1 MPRSAATPPPAP
13 PTPSP
18 PRAAP
23 GGEAV
28 ATVERGL
35 MVLGALAAAPGGRL
49 SRAELVRVC
58 PLARATL
65 DRVAATLV
73 HLGYLRTEGPD
84 LRLAPRVLEFGNAY
98 LAASGLPSVLG
109 PHAHR
114 LADELD
120 ESVSVAVPDH
130 DGVRFVIQC
139 PRRRAM
145 AVTFHIGD
153 LLPAERCAPGALFA
167 ARWDEATWRRWRQR
181 LAADPHAAG
190 FLALPPRRGP
200 WQAPGAEEFTA
211 RVAAA
216 HEAGAAVDD
225 QLVEPGL
232 VAVALPV
239 YGPDSTL
246 VGAVSVASHTSRHT
260 ADSLTAHALPR
271 LRACAARM
279 RETLAT
285 SGRGTQ
291 HPAPGPAHHFP
302 PPPAPI
308 PAPESA
314 SAPGPAPA
322 AVPTRA
328 AALRAVKDEVGPGFL
343 QSLARG
349 LTVLSA
355 LRAPEGLTLSQVAA
369 ATGLSRATA
378 RRFLHALRHLGYV
391 GAGTDETRFVPLP
404 RTLGLGFAVHA
415 GLTFERIA
423 TPHLAELVGRVHD
436 SASIA
441 VLDGTGIRYVA
452 RVAATRVMGVDLGVG
467 TRLPAYA
474 AAMGR
479 VLLAGLDR
487 REAADRLARS
497 APRPLT
503 GRTLTRQPEL
513 AAALESARRD
523 GHALVDQELEEGL
536 CSLAVPLH
544 DRHGRVA
551 AALNVA
557 AHAAQRT
564 PEELRTAV
572 LPELRATAR
581 RIEADLA
588 AATEYLAREALT
600 GAP

>member
-1 MPRSAATPPPAP
+1 MPRSAANPPAP
-13 PTPSP
+13 AP

-23 GGEAV
+23 GGDAV

-35 MVLGALAAAPGGRL
+35 RVLSALAAAPGGRL

-73 HLGYLRTEGPD
+73 RLGHLRAEGSD
-84 LRLAPRVLEFGNAY
+84 LQLAPRVLEFGNAY
-98 LAASGLPSVLG
+98 LAASTLPEALG

-120 ESVSVAVPDH
+120 ESVSVAVPDR

-167 ARWDEATWRRWRQR
+167 ARWDEATWRCWRRR
-181 LAADPHAAG
+181 LAEDPHAAG
-190 FLALPPRRGP
+190 FLALPPRSGP
-200 WQAPGAEEFTA
+200 RQAPGAGEFTA
-211 RVAAA
+211 RVAEARAA
-216 HEAGAAVDD
+216 DAAVDD

-246 VGAVSVASHTSRHT
+246 VCAVSVVSHTSRHT
-260 ADSLTAHALPR
+260 AESLTAHALPR
-271 LRACAARM
+271 LRACAATM

-285 SGRGTQ
+285 SGRGTRERASTLA
-291 HPAPGPAHHFP
+291 HPAP
-302 PPPAPI
+302 PAPV
-308 PAPESA
+308 SA
-314 SAPGPAPA
+314 SAPGPPA
-322 AVPTRA
+322 AAAAPTRA
-328 AALRAVKDEVGPGFL
+328 TALRAVKDELGPGFL

-369 ATGLSRATA
+369 VTGLSRATA
-378 RRFLHALRHLGYV
+378 RRFLHALRRLGYV

-404 RTLGLGFAVHA
+404 RTLGLGFAAHA

-423 TPHLAELVGRVHD
+423 APHLAELVGRVHD

-441 VLDGTGIRYVA
+441 VLDGTDVRYVA
-452 RVAATRVMGVDLGVG
+452 RATATRVMGVDLGVG

-474 AAMGR
+474 TAAGR

-487 REAADRLARS
+487 QEAADRLARS

-503 GRTLTRQPEL
+503 GRTLTRRPEL

-523 GHALVDQELEEGL
+523 GHTLVDQELEEGL
-536 CSLAVPLH
+536 RSLAVPLL

-551 AALNVA
+551 AALDVA

-564 PEELRTAV
+564 PDELRTAV

-588 AATEYLAREALT
+588 AATEYLVAEAVT

>member
-1 MPRSAATPPPAP
+1 M
-13 PTPSP
+13 
-18 PRAAP
+18 
-23 GGEAV
+23 

-35 MVLGALAAAPGGRL
+35 TVLGALAATPGGRL
-49 SRAELVRVC
+49 SRAELVRIC

-73 HLGYLRTEGPD
+73 RLGHLRAEGTD
-84 LRLAPRVLEFGNAY
+84 LRLTPRVLEFGNAY
-98 LAASGLPSVLG
+98 LAASTLSGALG

-120 ESVSVAVPDH
+120 ESVSVAVPDR

-145 AVTFHIGD
+145 AVAFHIGD

-167 ARWDEATWRRWRQR
+167 AQWDQATWRRWRQR
-181 LAADPHAAG
+181 LTEDPHAAG

-211 RVAAA
+211 RVAEAR
-216 HEAGAAVDD
+216 EAGAAVDD

-239 YGPDSTL
+239 YGPDAAL
-246 VGAVSVASHTSRHT
+246 VCAVSVVSHTSRHT

-271 LRACAARM
+271 LRACAATM

-285 SGRGTQ
+285 SLRG
-291 HPAPGPAHHFP
+291 A
-302 PPPAPI
+302 
-308 PAPESA
+308 
-314 SAPGPAPA
+314 PAPA
-322 AVPTRA
+322 AAHPPAPDPAPTQA

-349 LTVLSA
+349 LAVLSA
-355 LRAPEGLTLSQVAA
+355 LRAPGGLSLTQVAA
-369 ATGLSRATA
+369 DTGLSRATA

-391 GAGTDETRFVPLP
+391 GAGADETRFVPLP
-404 RTLGLGFAVHA
+404 RTLGLGFATHA

-441 VLDGTGIRYVA
+441 VLDGTDIRYVA
-452 RVAATRVMGVDLGVG
+452 RVAATRIMGVDLGVG

-487 REAADRLARS
+487 RDAADRLARS
-497 APRPLT
+497 APEPLT
-503 GRTLTRQPEL
+503 SRTLTRQADL
-513 AAALESARRD
+513 TAALEAARRD

-536 CSLAVPLH
+536 RSLAVPLR
-544 DRHGRVA
+544 DRHGRVV

-564 PEELRTAV
+564 PDELRTAV
-572 LPELRATAR
+572 LPELRSTAR
-581 RIEADLA
+581 RIETDLA
-588 AATEYLAREALT
+588 AATEYLVAGAVT

>member
-13 PTPSP
+13 PRPSP

-35 MVLGALAAAPGGRL
+35 TVLGALAAAPGGRL
-49 SRAELVRVC
+49 SRAELVRVT

-73 HLGYLRTEGPD
+73 RLGHMRAEGND
-84 LRLAPRVLEFGNAY
+84 LRLTPRVLEFGNAY
-98 LAASGLPSVLG
+98 LAASTLPGALG

-120 ESVSVAVPDH
+120 ESVSVAVPDR
-130 DGVRFVIQC
+130 DGARFVIQC

-181 LAADPHAAG
+181 LAEDPHAAG

-200 WQAPGAEEFTA
+200 WQAPGAGEFTA
-211 RVAAA
+211 RVAEAR
-216 HEAGAAVDD
+216 EAGAAVDD

-239 YGPDSTL
+239 YGPDATL
-246 VGAVSVASHTSRHT
+246 VAAVSVVSHTSRHT
-260 ADSLTAHALPR
+260 AASLAAHALPR
-271 LRACAARM
+271 LRACAATM
-279 RETLAT
+279 CETLTTSPRGAT
-285 SGRGTQ
+285 V
-291 HPAPGPAHHFP
+291 PAHP
-302 PPPAPI
+302 
-308 PAPESA
+308 SA
-314 SAPGPAPA
+314 PAPA
-322 AVPTRA
+322 HPSAPVPAHPSAPAPAPTQA

-349 LTVLSA
+349 LAVLSA
-355 LRAPEGLTLSQVAA
+355 LRAPGGLTLSQVAA

-378 RRFLHALRHLGYV
+378 RRLLHALRHLGYV
-391 GAGTDETRFVPLP
+391 GAGADETRFAPLP
-404 RTLGLGFAVHA
+404 RTLGLGFATHA

-441 VLDGTGIRYVA
+441 VLDGTAIRYVA
-452 RVAATRVMGVDLGVG
+452 RVAATRIMGVDLGVG
-467 TRLPAYA
+467 ARLPAYA

-487 REAADRLARS
+487 RDAADRLARS
-497 APRPLT
+497 EPEPLT
-503 GRTLTRQPEL
+503 GRTLTRQAEL
-513 AAALESARRD
+513 TAALEVARRD

-536 CSLAVPLH
+536 RSLAVPLH

-564 PEELRTAV
+564 PDELRTAV

-581 RIEADLA
+581 RIETDLA
-588 AATEYLAREALT
+588 AATEYLAAEALT